1 MSHKRVDNREDESV
15 LLLLLWCAVALWLVH
30 ATDDRVV
37 AGSNQGSAMIALF
50 VECNLGFLLMNTP

>member
-1 MSHKRVDNREDESV
+1 MLIIVKMRV
-15 LLLLLWCAVALWLVH
+15 CYYYYGALWLVH

-50 VECNLGFLLMNTP
+50 VECNLGFLLMNAP